1 MIENDD
7 NVFLKEGAEVFG
19 SRVKVDPEWRA
30 VGGENHGCANNFKG
44 VPIHQRFKFIS
55 LYILKPA
62 LLNHI
67 NIANKN
73 PNPDPGLEKK
83 LRSMVTLERSLQAE
97 ISLTSSFLTSPRCL
111 RQNKSLVRTM
121 ITALLFILYL
131 RSMIILL
138 KTTMLDF

>member
-7 NVFLKEGAEVFG
+7 NVFLKEGAKVFG

-55 LYILKPA
+55 LYSYLLKPT

-73 PNPDPGLEKK
+73 PRPAPGLEKR

-111 RQNKSLVRTM
+111 RQNKSLVRTI
-121 ITALLFILYL
+121 ITALLFILCPL
-131 RSMIILL
+131 AV
-138 KTTMLDF
+138 

>member
-19 SRVKVDPEWRA
+19 RRVKVDPEWRA

-44 VPIHQRFKFIS
+44 VPIHQRFEFIS
-55 LYILKPA
+55 LYSYILKPT

-83 LRSMVTLERSLQAE
+83 LRSMVTLETVEVHGDPGKKPAGRDQSH
-97 ISLTSSFLTSPRCL
+97 F
-111 RQNKSLVRTM
+111 
-121 ITALLFILYL
+121 LLFDL
-131 RSMIILL
+131 SKMSSPE
-138 KTTMLDF
+138 